1 MDAFI
6 AFIQAFIQF
15 LKDIVAYFR
24 ALGDGEDASSVIPL
38 ILMFVCMP
46 PFGVVF

>member
-24 ALGDGEDASSVIPL
+24 ALGDGEDASFPSFPS
-38 ILMFVCMP
+38 F
-46 PFGVVF
+46 